1 MKRQYYERSRVKRFF
16 RSLVTSQTHSTHAL
30 KGVEH
35 YPYTTI
41 NNTTQMREKDSETN
55 NQPASSSSL
64 SSSSK
69 RAPDRKDEDNKEE
82 KLVKSKIKTESF
94 LPAITTTTALLSLAC
109 VPIHILTAFA
119 SVVGVGTSVHVLRA
133 AYKPAMNRCRCHLKS
148 EKQWL
153 AESASR

>member
-1 MKRQYYERSRVKRFF
+1 
-16 RSLVTSQTHSTHAL
+16 
-30 KGVEH
+30 
-35 YPYTTI
+35 
-41 NNTTQMREKDSETN
+41 MREKDSETN

-69 RAPDRKDEDNKEE
+69 RAPGKDDNEEE

-119 SVVGVGTSVHVLRA
+119 SVVGVGTSAHVLRA

>member
-1 MKRQYYERSRVKRFF
+1 
-16 RSLVTSQTHSTHAL
+16 
-30 KGVEH
+30 
-35 YPYTTI
+35 
-41 NNTTQMREKDSETN
+41 MREKDSETN
-55 NQPASSSSL
+55 NQPASSSSSL

-82 KLVKSKIKTESF
+82 KLVVKSKIKTES
-94 LPAITTTTALLSLAC
+94 LITTTTALLSLAC

>member
-1 MKRQYYERSRVKRFF
+1 MRLKEQSI
-16 RSLVTSQTHSTHAL
+16 THIL
-30 KGVEH
+30 L
-35 YPYTTI
+35 TI

-55 NQPASSSSL
+55 NQPASSSSSL

-82 KLVKSKIKTESF
+82 KLVVKSKIKSEIF

>member
-1 MKRQYYERSRVKRFF
+1 
-16 RSLVTSQTHSTHAL
+16 
-30 KGVEH
+30 
-35 YPYTTI
+35 
-41 NNTTQMREKDSETN
+41 MREKDSETN
-55 NQPASSSSL
+55 NQPASSSSSL

-82 KLVKSKIKTESF
+82 KLVVKSKIKTESF
-94 LPAITTTTALLSLAC
+94 VPAITTTTALLSLA
-109 VPIHILTAFA
+109 PIHILTAFA

>member
-1 MKRQYYERSRVKRFF
+1 
-16 RSLVTSQTHSTHAL
+16 
-30 KGVEH
+30 
-35 YPYTTI
+35 
-41 NNTTQMREKDSETN
+41 MREKDSETN
-55 NQPASSSSL
+55 NQPASSSSSL

-82 KLVKSKIKTESF
+82 KLVVKSKIKTESF
-94 LPAITTTTALLSLAC
+94 FLPAISTTTALLSLAC
-109 VPIHILTAFA
+109 VPIHVLTAFTF
-119 SVVGVGTSVHVLRA
+119 VVGVGTSVHVLRA

>member
-1 MKRQYYERSRVKRFF
+1 
-16 RSLVTSQTHSTHAL
+16 
-30 KGVEH
+30 
-35 YPYTTI
+35 
-41 NNTTQMREKDSETN
+41 MREKDSETN
-55 NQPASSSSL
+55 NQPASSSSSL

-69 RAPDRKDEDNKEE
+69 RAPGKDDNEEE

-109 VPIHILTAFA
+109 VPIHVLTAFA

>member
-1 MKRQYYERSRVKRFF
+1 
-16 RSLVTSQTHSTHAL
+16 
-30 KGVEH
+30 
-35 YPYTTI
+35 
-41 NNTTQMREKDSETN
+41 MREKDSETN

-64 SSSSK
+64 SYSSK

-82 KLVKSKIKTESF
+82 KLVVKSKIKTES
-94 LPAITTTTALLSLAC
+94 LITTTTALLSLAC

-119 SVVGVGTSVHVLRA
+119 SVVGVGTSVHVLRE

>member
-1 MKRQYYERSRVKRFF
+1 
-16 RSLVTSQTHSTHAL
+16 
-30 KGVEH
+30 
-35 YPYTTI
+35 
-41 NNTTQMREKDSETN
+41 MREKDSETN
-55 NQPASSSSL
+55 NQPASSSSSL

-82 KLVKSKIKTESF
+82 KLVVKSKIKTESF
-94 LPAITTTTALLSLAC
+94 LPAKTTTALLSLAC

>member
-1 MKRQYYERSRVKRFF
+1 
-16 RSLVTSQTHSTHAL
+16 
-30 KGVEH
+30 
-35 YPYTTI
+35 
-41 NNTTQMREKDSETN
+41 MREKDSETN

-69 RAPDRKDEDNKEE
+69 RAPGKDDNKEE

-94 LPAITTTTALLSLAC
+94 LPPAITTTTALLSLAC

>member
-1 MKRQYYERSRVKRFF
+1 
-16 RSLVTSQTHSTHAL
+16 
-30 KGVEH
+30 
-35 YPYTTI
+35 
-41 NNTTQMREKDSETN
+41 MREKDSETN
-55 NQPASSSSL
+55 NQPASSSSSL

-82 KLVKSKIKTESF
+82 KLVVKSKIKTERF
-94 LPAITTTTALLSLAC
+94 LPATAALPSLAC